1 MFSTV
6 SIMSA
11 LLVSWGCDSVKAQR
25 APDATAPKEAMR
37 SEDLT
42 AAPPPDMASV
52 MRSKVA
58 WSSSLLEAVAMRNY
72 DLVASNADALK
83 RISEQS
89 GFLAQDTVAYRTL
102 AQQFRT
108 AVTQLAADA
117 RDGNQAAVEASYVRV
132 TESCF
137 HCHTHMR
144 AERFGAEMPGRTGM

>member
-1 MFSTV
+1 MFTAV
-6 SIMSA
+6 SITSA
-11 LLVSWGCDSVKAQR
+11 LLAGWGCDSANTQR
-25 APDATAPKEAMR
+25 ARDATPSKEAMK
-37 SEDLT
+37 SEDIPAL
-42 AAPPPDMASV
+42 PPPDMASV

-89 GFLAQDTVAYRTL
+89 GFIAQDTAAYRTL
-102 AQQFRT
+102 AEQFRT
-108 AVTQLAADA
+108 AVSRLAADA

-137 HCHTHMR
+137 HCHRHMR
-144 AERFGAEMPGRTGM
+144 AERFGADMPGRTGM